1 MKIYDISVPLSSNLV
16 AFPGDPKLEI
26 TAFNDIEKGDS
37 YNVSEIKLCSHTGTH
52 IDAPKHFF
60 SNGQTI
66 DNIPL
71 TRCIG
76 YAKVFDLTGK
86 SFIDYDDIKDL
97 NIEKNDT
104 ILFKTDN
111 KNSMLSNT
119 LKENFVYITET
130 CAKYLADKKINAVGI
145 DYLSIESL
153 DSPNSI
159 VHKTLLKSGV
169 LIYEGI
175 ILTDVPEGKYE
186 IVALPLKFE
195 HGNASP
201 TRIVLIDK
209 YNDNLF

>member
-16 AFPGDPKLEI
+16 AFPEDPKLEI
-26 TAFNDIEKGDS
+26 TSLNDIEKGDY
-37 YNVSEIKLCSHTGTH
+37 YNVSSIKFCSHTGTH

-60 SNGQTI
+60 SNGQTV

-76 YAKVFDLTGK
+76 CAKVFDLTGK
-86 SFIDYDDIKDL
+86 NFIDYDDIKDL

-111 KNSMLSNT
+111 KNAMLNNRI
-119 LKENFVYITET
+119 KEDFVYITEK
-130 CAKYLADKKINAVGI
+130 CAKYLASKKINAVGI

-153 DSPNSI
+153 DSENSI
-159 VHKTLLKSGV
+159 VHKTLLKSGI

-175 ILTDVPEGKYE
+175 ILTNVPEGKYE
-186 IVALPLKFE
+186 ISALPLKFE
-195 HGNASP
+195 NGDGSP
-201 TRIVLIDK
+201 ARIVLVDK
-209 YNDNLF
+209 